1 MRGGRFRPPREVSP
15 IAKSRR
21 SQRVG
26 SNPRNNESKSRLVDV
41 TPEQERAILV
51 AVELKGRDQ
60 LWTIEDTLGE
70 LRHLAESAGAEVVG
84 TLNQRADRLT
94 PTYIGKG
101 KVDELQELVQE
112 KNAGVVIFDDELTP
126 TQQRNLET
134 ALSPRTFTRNGE
146 QSEIKVI
153 DRTALILDVFGRHA
167 STYEG
172 KLQVE
177 LAQHEYLLPRL
188 AGQWSHL
195 ERLGGGIGTR
205 GPGETQIETDRR
217 LVRRRLQKIKSE
229 LEGVRQRRTL
239 HMDRRKKSAIP
250 MATLVGYTNAGK
262 STLFNAL
269 VQAGA
274 NGDASPAANQ
284 LFSTLDPVTRR
295 IRLPSGA
302 PLLLSDTVGF
312 IQKLS
317 PNVIAAFRATLDEL
331 DRADILLHVIDVSH
345 PKAPEQTEVV
355 EQTLDELGL
364 GDRPR
369 LLVINKMDLL
379 SDSAAFGYELND
391 TGVLSLGEG
400 WEKDAADGVL
410 VSAEKGWNLDHLL
423 SEIENELVDLDGPLL
438 ITEEYAGGWR

>member
-1 MRGGRFRPPREVSP
+1 MPAS
-15 IAKSRR
+15 
-21 SQRVG
+21 
-26 SNPRNNESKSRLVDV
+26 
-41 TPEQERAILV
+41 ERAILV

-60 LWTIEDTLGE
+60 LWTLEDTLGE

-84 TLNQRADRLT
+84 TVFQRADRLT

-101 KVDELQELVQE
+101 KVEELGDLVRELS
-112 KNAGVVIFDDELTP
+112 ADVVVFDDELTP
-126 TQQRNLET
+126 TQQRNLEA
-134 ALSPRTFTRNGE
+134 ALSPTSAPLYGE
-146 QSEIKVI
+146 RGEIKVV
-153 DRTALILDVFGRHA
+153 DRTALILDVFGQHA

-172 KLQVE
+172 QLQVE

-217 LVRRRLQKIKSE
+217 LVRRRLQKIRSE
-229 LEGVRQRRTL
+229 LDGVRRRRTL

-269 VQAGA
+269 VRAGA
-274 NGDASPAANQ
+274 SGEASLAANQ

-331 DRADILLHVIDVSH
+331 DRADVLLHVIDVSH

-355 EQTLDELGL
+355 EQTLDDLGL

-379 SDSAAFGYELND
+379 TDSSGSAGELAEVRD
-391 TGVLSLGEG
+391 LSLGAA

-410 VSAEKGWNLDHLL
+410 VSAEKGWNLDDLL
-423 SEIENELVDLDGPLL
+423 SEIENRLVDLDGPLL
-438 ITEEYAGGWR
+438 MTEEYAGGWR

>member
-1 MRGGRFRPPREVSP
+1 M
-15 IAKSRR
+15 
-21 SQRVG
+21 
-26 SNPRNNESKSRLVDV
+26 VDV

-51 AVELKGRDQ
+51 ACEVKGRDQ
-60 LWTIEDTLGE
+60 LWALDDTLGE
-70 LRHLAESAGAEVVG
+70 LQHLTESAGAEVVG
-84 TLNQRADRLT
+84 TVQQKADRLT

-101 KVDELQELVQE
+101 KLEELQELIEQ
-112 KNAGVVIFDDELTP
+112 KSASVVIFDDELTP
-126 TQQRNLET
+126 TQQRNLESVI
-134 ALSPRTFTRNGE
+134 SPRKFTRNGE
-146 QSEIKVI
+146 QTEVKVI

-229 LEGVRQRRTL
+229 LDGVRRRRTL

-269 VQAGA
+269 VNAGTG
-274 NGDASPAANQ
+274 GDASLAANQ

-331 DRADILLHVIDVSH
+331 DRADVLLHVIDVSH
-345 PKAPEQTEVV
+345 PRAPEQTEVV

-379 SDSAAFGYELND
+379 TDMATPSMELAD
-391 TGVLSLGEG
+391 VPAITLGDG
-400 WEKDAADGVL
+400 WERDAADGVL

-423 SEIENELVDLDGPLL
+423 SEIENQLVELDGPLL
-438 ITEEYAGGWR
+438 MTEEYAGGWR

>member
-1 MRGGRFRPPREVSP
+1 M
-15 IAKSRR
+15 
-21 SQRVG
+21 
-26 SNPRNNESKSRLVDV
+26 VDV

-51 AVELKGRDQ
+51 AVEVKGRDQ
-60 LWTIEDTLGE
+60 LWTLEDTLGE
-70 LRHLAESAGAEVVG
+70 LQHLTESAGAEVVG
-84 TLNQRADRLT
+84 TLFQRSDRLT

-101 KVDELQELVQE
+101 KLDELRDLIEE
-112 KNAGVVIFDDELTP
+112 KSASIVIFDEELTP
-126 TQQRNLET
+126 TQQRNLE
-134 ALSPRTFTRNGE
+134 AAISPRSFTRNGE
-146 QSEIKVI
+146 QGEIKII

-229 LEGVRQRRTL
+229 LDGVRRRRTL

-269 VQAGA
+269 VQAGTG
-274 NGDASPAANQ
+274 GDASLAANQ

-317 PNVIAAFRATLDEL
+317 HNVIAAFRATLDEL
-331 DRADILLHVIDVSH
+331 DRADVLLHVIDVSH

-379 SDSAAFGYELND
+379 TDSAASGNELAE
-391 TGVLSLGEG
+391 VRELSLGAD

-423 SEIENELVDLDGPLL
+423 SEIENQLVELDGPLL
-438 ITEEYAGGWR
+438 MTEEYAGGWR

>member
-1 MRGGRFRPPREVSP
+1 M
-15 IAKSRR
+15 
-21 SQRVG
+21 Q
-26 SNPRNNESKSRLVDV
+26 
-41 TPEQERAILV
+41 
-51 AVELKGRDQ
+51 
-60 LWTIEDTLGE
+60 
-70 LRHLAESAGAEVVG
+70 
-84 TLNQRADRLT
+84 QRADRLT

-101 KVDELQELVQE
+101 KLEELCDLVKELS
-112 KNAGVVIFDDELTP
+112 ADVVIFDDELTP
-126 TQQRNLET
+126 TQQRNLESV
-134 ALSPRTFTRNGE
+134 LSPRSFTRSGE
-146 QSEIKVI
+146 QNEIKII

-172 KLQVE
+172 KLQVD

-217 LVRRRLQKIKSE
+217 LVRRRLQKIRSE
-229 LEGVRQRRTL
+229 LDGVRRRRTL

-269 VQAGA
+269 VQAGSS
-274 NGDASPAANQ
+274 GEASLAANQ

-331 DRADILLHVIDVSH
+331 DRADVLLHVIDVSH
-345 PKAPEQTEVV
+345 PKAAEQTEVV
-355 EQTLDELGL
+355 EQTLEELGL

-379 SDSAAFGYELND
+379 TDSSASSGQLAEPGSFPP
-391 TGVLSLGEG
+391 G
-400 WEKDAADGVL
+400 WEKDSADGVL
-410 VSAEKGWNLDHLL
+410 VSAAKGWNLDHLL
-423 SEIENELVDLDGPLL
+423 AEIEDHLVNLDGPLL
-438 ITEEYAGGWR
+438 MTEEYAQGWR